1 MPEILNLACT
11 SQSLGDILKA
21 PKPRSHLIPIK
32 LEYLEWDLGVSKFK
46 LSQWFQCAS
55 KVENNCWTP
64 SGRSKTLAGELL
76 DPNCWTLV

>member
-46 LSQWFQCAS
+46 LSQ
-55 KVENNCWTP
+55 
-64 SGRSKTLAGELL
+64 
-76 DPNCWTLV
+76 